1 MPQLLV
7 VDDDPE
13 VRNLVEAY
21 ALNAGWQ
28 VATAA
33 DAAAGLTRFHE
44 AHPDIVVLDL
54 MLPDRSGWD
63 VLAQIRQ
70 ESQVYVVLLTARSS
84 EAERILG
91 LTKGAD
97 DYLVKPFSPG
107 ELMARC
113 QALLRRPRGK
123 ADVGTQTAKLQ
134 SEHGLLIDLDQYRV
148 ELDGRPVDLTALEFN
163 LLKALARHPGRV
175 FTRGQLVET
184 LWGADYEGYDRVID
198 VHIGHLRKKL
208 GDDSLAPRFIETVRS
223 VGYRFLPDVTNG

>member
-1 MPQLLV
+1 MSQLLV

-21 ALNAGWQ
+21 ALNAGWK

-33 DAAAGLTRFHE
+33 DAAAGLMRFHE

-54 MLPDRSGWD
+54 MLPDTSGWD

-70 ESQVYVVLLTARSS
+70 ESQVYVVLLTARAS

-113 QALLRRPRGK
+113 QALLRRPRGNTD
-123 ADVGTQTAKLQ
+123 AGAQTAKFL

-163 LLKALARHPGRV
+163 LLKVLARHPGRV

-184 LWGADYEGYDRVID
+184 LWGVDYEGYDRVID